1 MSKQNLLI
9 LPYCIFDPRERYDK
23 GEGIEGYTK
32 EKFGEFLDFTKG
44 KYIPFFYACPECRII
59 GENRD
64 FSSKDQFEVHREKFR
79 ALAEAYF
86 EDFQKIKDKTEFY
99 IIGMKK
105 SPSCGIY
112 YTTTGE
118 GKHNYNISEGRGI
131 FMEELLALFEKNNIP
146 IKTAE
151 IQLKTFDKYDLE
163 RQLTS

>member
-1 MSKQNLLI
+1 MEKQKLLI
-9 LPYCIFDPRERYDK
+9 IPYCVFSPKARYDK
-23 GEGIEGYTK
+23 GAGIEDYMPKKMTD
-32 EKFGEFLDFTKG
+32 FLD
-44 KYIPFFYACPECRII
+44 KYKEYNPFVYPCPECRII
-59 GENRD
+59 GKDRD
-64 FSSKDQFEVHREKFR
+64 FSTKDQFEVHREKFR
-79 ALAEAYF
+79 ALAKMYF

-105 SPSCGIY
+105 SPSCGID

-151 IQLKTFDKYDLE
+151 IQLKTFDKYNLE
-163 RQLTS
+163 RQLSS